1 MISGG
6 ACGSQ
11 YDGSFSVTLNVMAA
25 FMMVLFMSALLYAFC
40 GGPVTRA
47 LVYMYTEYES

>member
-1 MISGG
+1 MAGLIMI
-6 ACGSQ
+6 
-11 YDGSFSVTLNVMAA
+11 
-25 FMMVLFMSALLYAFC
+25 LFMSATALLYAFC

>member
-1 MISGG
+1 MAGLIMI
-6 ACGSQ
+6 
-11 YDGSFSVTLNVMAA
+11 LI
-25 FMMVLFMSALLYAFC
+25 MSALLYAFC